1 MESLPGTP
9 GLVGDWMINGR
20 KVQVGPSTRIEREH
34 GQPAVGAHVEVK
46 GQRQPDG
53 SLKATKIEVKRQGGR
68 S

>member
-46 GQRQPDG
+46 GQR
-53 SLKATKIEVKRQGGR
+53 
-68 S
+68 